1 MLTQKVESVL
11 VSQIE
16 KEAYSSNLYL
26 AMASWAESSGF
37 EGTAQ
42 WLYTQA
48 EEEHL
53 HMLKFIVYINE
64 RGGKAI
70 ISALKQPPIDYIDIR
85 DLFEQVFKHEKYIS
99 KSINEIIGICM
110 DEKDF
115 STNNWIQWFV
125 NEQIEEEKS
134 VKGILDKLNLI
145 GSHSLY
151 LFDKD
156 IMSMRIPNAK
166 TL

>member
-1 MLTQKVESVL
+1 MLPLKVENIL
-11 VSQIE
+11 VAQIE
-16 KEAYSSNLYL
+16 KEAYSSHLYL
-26 AMASWAESSGF
+26 AMASWAENNGF

-48 EEEHL
+48 EEEHT
-53 HMLKFIVYINE
+53 HMLRFIAYINE

-70 ISALKQPPIDYIDIR
+70 IPALKQPPMEYIDIR
-85 DLFEQVFKHEKYIS
+85 DLFEYVFKHEKYIS
-99 KSINEIIGICM
+99 DSINEIVGICM
-110 DEKDF
+110 EEKDF

-134 VKGILDKLNLI
+134 VRNIIDKLNLL
-145 GSHSLY
+145 GGHSLY

-156 IMSMRIPNAK
+156 IVSMRAAANNQ
-166 TL
+166 